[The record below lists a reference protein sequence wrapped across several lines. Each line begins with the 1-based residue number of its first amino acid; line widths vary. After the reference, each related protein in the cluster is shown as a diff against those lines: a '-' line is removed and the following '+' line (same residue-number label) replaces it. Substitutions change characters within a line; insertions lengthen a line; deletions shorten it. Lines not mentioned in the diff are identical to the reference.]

1 MIVSIRNHKLSTD
14 LIKSC
19 LVIAAMLLT
28 LPMEAA
34 ASKRE
39 MRATWLTTVAN
50 IDWPSASTT
59 GIAAQKKE
67 LTRMLDSIQSM
78 NMNTVF
84 FHIRPACDALY
95 QSDYEPWSSYLNH
108 GRGVNPGYDPL
119 QFCIEECH
127 KRGLTCHGWINPYRY
142 GCRGSYDWTGNN
154 DTTLLNYKHT
164 HPEWLLWYKSD
175 IILDPAL
182 SAVRQQIK
190 RVVGDLINKY
200 DIDGILMDDYFYP
213 YGGTTTQD
221 STSVR
226 TLKPSDISTDD
237 WRRQNVN
244 KMVKDVYDT
253 IQAVKPWVTFGVS
266 PFGIWTTNYVV
277 AQQRGYTLPN
287 NITGGNMYQEIY
299 CDPVAWL
306 EEGTV
311 DYLSPQLYWKIGGSQ
326 DYKTLSKWWG
336 DMCNRFGKHFYSSMA
351 IYRYEQGTT
360 GFSISDMQQQTQL
373 NRTVTDNAPGAV
385 FYQTTGWVYDK
396 KFRKAFKTAEFAYP
410 ALPPA
415 INWKTT
421 GDRAMV
427 ENLTL
432 DGQTLTWTHQD
443 SDVHF
448 AVYAVQNDFRNRVGI
463 YSLGETLLGI
473 TYSTSFTL
481 PKDITASGYQIAVS
495 VLDRYNNEYAMR
507 ILGAERCEA
516 VSTVLQS
523 PVDGDA
529 RKLPFVFQWSFV
541 PKADSYVIQVAR
553 DAAMTDIVM
562 AQEVT
567 TTSFSTDMRLNLGD
581 LPLGTY
587 YWRVKT
593 RIPNSGDCW
602 SEVRKVIFSTADA
615 VEDIRMVSTENKKW
629 IEDNRLYIAHD
640 NRVYDIL
647 GNVCIDNK

>member
-1 MIVSIRNHKLSTD
+1 MKRLSVLILAVGAILALAPD
-14 LIKSC
+14 LS
-19 LVIAAMLLT
+19 AAG
-28 LPMEAA
+28 P
-34 ASKRE
+34 KRE
-39 MRATWLTTVAN
+39 MRATWLTTVSN
-50 IDWPSASTT
+50 IDWPKAGTV
-59 GIAAQKKE
+59 GVEAQKKE
-67 LTRMLDSIQSM
+67 LTRMLDSIQTM

-84 FHIRPACDALY
+84 FHIRPACDAVY
-95 QSDYEPWSSYLNH
+95 QSSYEPWSSYLNH

-127 KRGLTCHGWINPYRY
+127 KRGLSCHGWINPYRY
-142 GCRGSYDWTGNN
+142 SSKTGADWTGTD
-154 DTTLLNYKHT
+154 DTTRLNYKHT
-164 HPEWLLWYKSD
+164 HPEWLLWYKGS

-182 SAVRQQIK
+182 PEVRQQIK
-190 RVVGDLINKY
+190 RVVGDILAHY

-226 TLKPSDISTDD
+226 TLKPADINVDD

-244 KMVKDVYDT
+244 KMVKDIYDT

-277 AQQRGYTLPN
+277 ANQRGYTLPS

-311 DYLSPQLYWKIGGSQ
+311 DYLSPQLYWKIGGAQ

-351 IYRYEQGTT
+351 IYRYEDGT
-360 GFSISDMQQQTQL
+360 FSVSEMQQQAQL

-396 KFRKAFKTAEFAYP
+396 KLRRAFLGSEFQYP

-415 INWKTT
+415 INWKPAR
-421 GDRAMV
+421 DRAMV
-427 ENLTL
+427 ENLQQN
-432 DGQTLTWTHQD
+432 GRTLTWTHAD
-443 SDVHF
+443 DDVHF
-448 AVYAVQNDFRNRVGI
+448 AVYAVANNFRNRLGV
-463 YSLGETLLGI
+463 YSLGDALLGI
-473 TYSTSFTL
+473 TYDRSFTL
-481 PKDITASGYQIAVS
+481 PEGINESGYRIAVS
-495 VLDRYNNEYAMR
+495 VLDKYNNEYALR
-507 ILGAERCEA
+507 ILGEDLREP
-516 VSTVLQS
+516 VSTKLIS
-523 PVDGDA
+523 PADGA
-529 RKLPFVFQWSFV
+529 VRKLPLVFQWEFV
-541 PKADSYVIQVAR
+541 PKADSYILQIAR
-553 DAAMTDIVM
+553 DPAMTDIVM
-562 AQEVT
+562 AQELT
-567 TTSFSTDMRLNLGD
+567 GTSFSTEMRLNLQH

-602 SEVRKVIFSTADA
+602 SDIHQVIFSTADA
-615 VEDIRMVSTENKKW
+615 VENVGIDGAHADSHKW
-629 IEDNRLYIAHD
+629 IESGTLRIEHNGV
-640 NRVYDIL
+640 VYDAQGKVL
-647 GNVCIDNK
+647 NDNN